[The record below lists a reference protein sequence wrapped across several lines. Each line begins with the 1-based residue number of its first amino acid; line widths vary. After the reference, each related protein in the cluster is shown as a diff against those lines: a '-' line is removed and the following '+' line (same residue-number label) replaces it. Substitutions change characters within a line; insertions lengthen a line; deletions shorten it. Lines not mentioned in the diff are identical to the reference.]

1 MTEQDALDAVM
12 KMADEVQQGTYEN
25 VMEQLSSLAKEQ
37 LKWEER
43 VRMLE
48 EKLDTAK
55 KQVLKIS
62 GELIPQLLATSG
74 LSEVKLDT
82 GEKVV
87 VKKGLSVTYKPE
99 DSNKLF
105 AFLKDNNG
113 ESIIKTSFDVGKVPD
128 GVLDKIFDFLDTT
141 VTTYETKIG
150 VHKATL
156 EKFIKELTA
165 VDKSEEERQA
175 LFAEGRIKNLEDIPE
190 FLNVY
195 TYSKTKVSAN

>member
-1 MTEQDALDAVM
+1 MEQDALDAVM

-43 VRMLE
+43 VKMLE
-48 EKLDTAK
+48 EKLETAK

-99 DSNKLF
+99 DSSKLF